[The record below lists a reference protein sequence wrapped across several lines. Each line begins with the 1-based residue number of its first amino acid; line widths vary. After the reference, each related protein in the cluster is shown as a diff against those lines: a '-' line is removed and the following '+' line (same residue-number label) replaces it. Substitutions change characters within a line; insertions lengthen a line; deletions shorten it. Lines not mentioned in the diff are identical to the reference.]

1 MIRNYRRRLPHID
14 APGNPVFV
22 TWRLAGTLPASRSFP
37 SEKLTTGRQFIAYDR
52 ILDAAR
58 FGPRYLANPSIAAI
72 VVERLY
78 GAEKE
83 GLCFLDCFVVMP
95 NYIHVVW
102 EPRVRL
108 PRLIQMVKG
117 GTARFANQILERAGP
132 FWQQEYF
139 DRAIRNDKEYLRI
152 RRYIEQN
159 PVRAGLCRT
168 PESWPWSSANRQAS
182 LKARA
187 G

>member
-14 APGNPVFV
+14 DPGNPVFV
-22 TWRLAGTLPASRSFP
+22 TWRLAGTIPAGRSFAR
-37 SEKLTTGRQFIAYDR
+37 ETLTTGRQFVAYDR
-52 ILDAAR
+52 ILDAAG
-58 FGPRYLANPSIAAI
+58 FGPQYLSNPSVAAI
-72 VVERLY
+72 VVERLQ
-78 GAEKE
+78 GVAQEE
-83 GLCFLDCFVVMP
+83 LCTLDCFVLMP
-95 NYIHVVW
+95 NHVHVIW
-102 EPRVRL
+102 TPRVSL

-117 GTARFANQILERAGP
+117 STARFANHILERKGP

-139 DRAIRNDKEYLRI
+139 DRAIRNDEEHLRI

-159 PVRAGLCRT
+159 PVRVGLCRT